1 METSIDEG
9 LETEGEAEEDPSQAF
24 EAFQAT
30 RSGQRR
36 HTLSEVT
43 NQLVVLPRA
52 GMILEKHQVRP
63 YSIVFVLLASRNSG
77 LLIPYL
83 LPLWKQMPWTLQIRS
98 TQQLQR

>member
-43 NQLVVLPRA
+43 NQLVVMPGA
-52 GMILEKHQVRP
+52 GMVSEKHQVKP
-63 YSIVFVLLASRNSG
+63 LQHPFILQASRNSDHSHQV
-77 LLIPYL
+77 LEFHAAA
-83 LPLWKQMPWTLQIRS
+83 LPLWSRS
-98 TQQLQR
+98 MDSVD